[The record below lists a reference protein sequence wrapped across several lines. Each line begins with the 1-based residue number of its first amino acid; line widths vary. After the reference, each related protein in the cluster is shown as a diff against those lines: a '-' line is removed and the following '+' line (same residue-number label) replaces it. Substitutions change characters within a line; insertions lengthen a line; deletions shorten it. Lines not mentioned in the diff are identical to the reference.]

1 MSQDMNHDS
10 VLLEE
15 ALTALAIK
23 ADGCYLDATYGR
35 GGHSGRILR
44 ELGDAGRL
52 LVFDKDPQAIEH
64 ATKTMGQDA
73 RVMINYASYAELGD
87 LVQRAGLSGRID
99 GLLLDAGVSSPQ
111 LDDPERGFSF
121 TREGPLDM
129 RMNPGQGISAADWLA
144 SASDKQIARVLK
156 EYGEER
162 YAKRIAGAIVRERQQ
177 QPIETTAQLAD
188 IVSRAHPAWEK
199 GKHPAT
205 RSFQAIRIFINR
217 ELDELSS
224 ALGQALEVLAVGARM
239 AVISFHSL
247 EDRIVKN
254 FIREQAS
261 GGDIPRHL
269 PLREDQIKRRL
280 KPVGKAIRASA
291 REVDLNPRSRSAI
304 MRVAEKL
311 A

>member
-1 MSQDMNHDS
+1 MNHDS